1 MASVG
6 TLIFYWSLLEAELAD
21 DIRRLRSGSGDVPAR
36 MRGSFSEQLAEW
48 RALVGLKVRRNQALA
63 EAVFTLANQ
72 IEGLRQKRNLVTH
85 HFAGASARPED
96 GEPHIVCR
104 QGERGNTKAITITQ
118 SELTALIEEIDRCRL
133 SLRGIELR
141 YPAQ

>member
-6 TLIFYWSLLEAELAD
+6 NLIFYWSLLEAELAD
-21 DIRRLRSGSGDVPAR
+21 DIRRLRSGSGDLPAR

-48 RALVGLKVRRNQALA
+48 RALVSLKARRNQELA
-63 EAVFTLANQ
+63 EAAFTLTNE

-85 HFAGASARPED
+85 HFAGATARRED

-104 QGERGNTKAITITQ
+104 PGERGNSKTIAITQ
-118 SELTALIEEIDRCRL
+118 SELTELIEEIDRCRL
-133 SLRGIELR
+133 GLRGIELR
-141 YPAQ
+141 YPGA